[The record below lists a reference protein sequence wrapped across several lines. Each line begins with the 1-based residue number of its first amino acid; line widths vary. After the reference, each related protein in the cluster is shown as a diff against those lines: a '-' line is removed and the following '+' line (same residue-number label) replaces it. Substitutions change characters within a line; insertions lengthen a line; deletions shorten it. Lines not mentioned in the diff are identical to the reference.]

1 MDDLHKYSLNAIYQ
15 MIKNGTI
22 SIEDLAEYIT
32 EVVPELE
39 VTDDLRIFLEAA
51 DQYIDRKIESG
62 EIGEPEKA
70 PEYQAGEIVEEVPY
84 VIGQV
89 EGSEP
94 KPASADIVDETIPI
108 IAPVV
113 EEAEPAIEEAAP
125 PDEAPVSDPVPVEDP
140 EPVMM
145 GDDNDVVVGTLADEE
160 YPFLEND
167 KDPRSEAM
175 YSMETLYKYCTI
187 CGMTIS
193 EISLNE
199 VNGKGPHI
207 SFEINNESR
216 QYINHLM
223 NEFYQNSD
231 GISLEMMRDMSK
243 NEFFT
248 LEINPENMSR
258 EEFYAKVKETFDRVY
273 STIETTRKDFEYENA
288 MPDGLRQLKEHFR
301 NDDPE
306 IGQDFTVGYV
316 RNDGKDSYYIVADD
330 YTKAAEYAESIGYSI
345 KKSEGS
351 VVYEV
356 ETKGSAVD
364 TKLERASQDL
374 SHDEQVRDI
383 ATNGVSDVDIYGSL
397 DQDPKVETIENFIE
411 TSNDPHIM
419 CILDVQIPP
428 ENENQ
433 RIVSMKSEM
442 GENQVVV
449 FTDGDNFDKK
459 VLPRV
464 IDTYTDN
471 NAVSMENVTTGP
483 GSKPDTA
490 YCQIESENNT
500 TMVVDGYSEAEVNE
514 MVGQI
519 ESKVQ
524 EQTNSNEQQM
534 TNGRQKTLG
543 TYPTNNS
550 DKDNAAFVSMPVLFV
565 ICILFLLMLSLL
577 IFAN

>member
-22 SIEDLAEYIT
+22 SVEDLAEYIT
-32 EVVPELE
+32 EVVPDLE
-39 VTDDLRIFLEAA
+39 ATEDLRIFLEAA

-70 PEYQAGEIVEEVPY
+70 PEYQTEEAVEEVPY

-94 KPASADIVDETIPI
+94 KPATVVDAAPLFG
-108 IAPVV
+108 PVV
-113 EEAEPAIEEAAP
+113 EEAEPVVEPVIEEAAP
-125 PDEAPVSDPVPVEDP
+125 PDDAPVE
-140 EPVMM
+140 EPVMIA
-145 GDDNDVVVGTLADEE
+145 DNGDVVVGTIDDDE
-160 YPFLEND
+160 YPFLESD
-167 KDPRSEAM
+167 KDPREDAM
-175 YSMETLYKYCTI
+175 YSMETLYKYCTV
-187 CGMTIS
+187 CGMTVS

-216 QYINHLM
+216 QYLNHLM

-231 GISLEMMRDMSK
+231 GISMEFMRDMNKS
-243 NEFFT
+243 EFFT

-258 EEFYAKVKETFDRVY
+258 EEFYAKVKETFDRIY
-273 STIETTRKDFEYENA
+273 STIETTRNDFDYENA
-288 MPDGLRQLKEHFR
+288 MPDGLREIKDRFR
-301 NDDPE
+301 NDDPD

-330 YTKAAEYAESIGYSI
+330 YTKAAEYAKSIGYGI

-351 VVYEV
+351 VVYEI
-356 ETKGSAVD
+356 ETMGSAVD

-374 SHDEQVRDI
+374 SYDEQVRDI
-383 ATNGVSDVDIYGSL
+383 STNGVSAVDIYESL
-397 DQDPKVETIENFIE
+397 DQDPKVEVIENFIE

-419 CILDVQIPP
+419 CLLDVQIPP
-428 ENENQ
+428 ENEDQ
-433 RIVSMKSEM
+433 RVVSLKSEM

-449 FTDGDNFDKK
+449 FTDGDSFDKK

-471 NAVSMENVTTGP
+471 NVVTMDNVTTGP
-483 GSKPDTA
+483 GSKPDTV
-490 YCQIESENNT
+490 YCQVESENNT
-500 TMVVDGYSEAEVNE
+500 TMLVNGYSEEEVDQ

-524 EQTNSNEQQM
+524 AQTNTNEQQM

-543 TYPTNNS
+543 TYPASSTS
-550 DKDNAAFVSMPVLFV
+550 EKDNSAFVSMPVLFV

>member
-1 MDDLHKYSLNAIYQ
+1 MDDLHKYSLSAIYQ

-70 PEYQAGEIVEEVPY
+70 PEYQTGEIVEEVPY

-94 KPASADIVDETIPI
+94 KPANADVVDASIPI
-108 IAPVV
+108 FAPVV
-113 EEAEPAIEEAAP
+113 EEAEPIIEETLPA
-125 PDEAPVSDPVPVEDP
+125 DDAPVSDPTPVEEA
-140 EPVMM
+140 EPAMIA
-145 GDDNDVVVGTLADEE
+145 DDGDVVVGTLSDEE

-167 KDPRSEAM
+167 KDPREEAM
-175 YSMETLYKYCTI
+175 YSMENLYKYCTV

-207 SFEINNESR
+207 SFETNNESR
-216 QYINHLM
+216 QYLNHLM
-223 NEFYQNSD
+223 SEFYQNSD
-231 GISLEMMRDMSK
+231 GISLEMMRDMNK

-258 EEFYAKVKETFDRVY
+258 EEFYTKVKETFDRIY
-273 STIETTRKDFEYENA
+273 STIETTRKDFDYENS

-306 IGQDFTVGYV
+306 IGQNFTVGYV

-356 ETKGSAVD
+356 DTKGSAVD

-374 SHDEQVRDI
+374 SYDEQVRDI
-383 ATNGVSDVDIYGSL
+383 ATNGVSNVDIYGSL

-471 NAVSMENVTTGP
+471 NAVSMDNVTTGP

-490 YCQIESENNT
+490 YCQVESENNT
-500 TMVVDGYSEAEVNE
+500 TMVVDGYSETEVNE
-514 MVGQI
+514 IVGQI

-524 EQTNSNEQQM
+524 AQTNSNEQQM

-543 TYPTNNS
+543 TYPTNTS
-550 DKDNAAFVSMPVLFV
+550 DSDNAAFVSMPVLFV
-565 ICILFLLMLSLL
+565 ICILFFLMLSLL